1 MSSHRVL
8 NNLDC
13 VQNVATFA
21 FHSYACTSQ
30 FESIYCVLAL
40 FRCRAMHRAM
50 HVPSIRVRSK
60 RNASSML
67 AMCIVYVCVCVALS
81 CRLYLASHRGVY
93 CCVQYRHRT
102 HYVLYFY
109 TRMFFFSFI
118 FCCCSWRQL
127 TGHDGVHRV
136 CSVLC
141 VCVCGVKIAGT
152 TRDTTRQQHDV
163 AAIKTQRTG
172 YVKIKPFHANQS
184 TKLVG

>member
-109 TRMFFFSFI
+109 TRMFFFFFYFLLLFVKAI
-118 FCCCSWRQL
+118 DWPRWRAS
-127 TGHDGVHRV
+127 
-136 CSVLC
+136 CMLC
-141 VCVCGVKIAGT
+141 VVCVWCEDRRHH
-152 TRDTTRQQHDV
+152 TRHDTAT
-163 AAIKTQRTG
+163 A
-172 YVKIKPFHANQS
+172 
-184 TKLVG
+184 